1 MNLTESPCP
10 EDVFSLRLT
19 ERAGSPVLLMAS
31 MIDGVPHAR
40 ESGGAPFRLGPRPQ
54 SVHAEWDV
62 RGGDTVVSLAGSSIC
77 NLFFQDGI
85 GEISTS
91 EQDGRPVYQNPRFVR
106 DAAARWR
113 ATAISN
119 ESPDVVVLLE
129 RGAEGR
135 LAVRKL
141 LDAPKNGDFREA
153 VLLRSGAG
161 FVLIHTSYFQGSVRP
176 DATGALPYRT
186 LWVYETV
193 RQATVVA
200 VPLQGSL
207 EPAGPASRPFGDALV
222 YQLDAAPLGDGRAAV
237 FATTS
242 EGYRVAMG
250 DRTAEGTVGAD
261 LTSPTILA
269 CGGSIHLAAI
279 ATRGSTRAI
288 VRASLKV

>member
-1 MNLTESPCP
+1 MNVTESPCP

-31 MIDGVPHAR
+31 MIEGVPHAR

-54 SVHAEWDV
+54 SVYADWDV
-62 RGGDTVVSLAGSSIC
+62 RGEETVVSLAGSSIC

-91 EQDGRPVYQNPRFVR
+91 EQEHRPLFQNPRFVR
-106 DAAARWR
+106 DPGARWR

-129 RGAEGR
+129 RNAAGR

-161 FVLIHTSYFQGSVRP
+161 FQLIHTSYFQGSVQP
-176 DATGALPYRT
+176 DASGALPYRT

-207 EPAGPASRPFGDALV
+207 EPAGLPSRPFGGALV
-222 YQLDAAPLGDGRAAV
+222 YQMDAAPVGDGRAAI

-242 EGYRVAMG
+242 EGYRLAMG
-250 DRTAEGTVGAD
+250 DRVDEGTVGAD
-261 LTSPTILA
+261 LTSPTVLA
-269 CGGSIHLAAI
+269 CGGSLHMAAI
-279 ATRGSTRAI
+279 ASRGSTRTI
-288 VRASLKV
+288 VRAEMAI